1 MKSPRRKGFYSF
13 DRKYLDAEGAALY
26 VPADLEQETLAQ
38 GREFARRIFGV
49 LECEGLA
56 RVDFFLEKASGK
68 LYFNEVNTLP
78 GFTAISMYPKLW
90 EASGVSYR
98 ELLDRLVQDA
108 LRRHAR
114 RSQLQR
120 ER

>member
-1 MKSPRRKGFYSF
+1 
-13 DRKYLDAEGAALY
+13 
-26 VPADLEQETLAQ
+26 
-38 GREFARRIFGV
+38 
-49 LECEGLA
+49 
-56 RVDFFLEKASGK
+56 
-68 LYFNEVNTLP
+68 
-78 GFTAISMYPKLW
+78 MYPKLW